1 MSIRN
6 LDALFRPGA
15 IALIG
20 GSADSGTIGQ
30 VVAQNLLR
38 AGFDGPIMPVHPT
51 HHAIA
56 GVLAYPSVA
65 ELPVTPDLGVI
76 ASPPDSVAETVAELG
91 ARGAR
96 AAVVLTAGFGEDGSA
111 SGTARFQALLDA
123 ARPYTMRVLGPNC
136 LGVMAPRHGLNAS
149 FARHAPL
156 AGDLGFVTQSG
167 AMVTAMLDW
176 AQPRGIG
183 FSHIVSLGDKA
194 DVDFGDSLDFLA
206 SDGHTR
212 AILMYVEA
220 ITDARKF
227 MSAARAAARTK
238 PVIVIKGGKHAE
250 GARAAQR
257 HTGAPAGRDAAYD
270 AAFRR
275 AGMLRVNSLHE
286 LFDAAETLAMSPPVK
301 GDRMT
306 IVTNGGGPGVLAADA
321 VVDGGGKLAELSEDT
336 IEKLN
341 GVLPPMWS
349 ATNPVDIV
357 GDASGER
364 YAGAIKVLLNQRES
378 DAILAINCP
387 GPTEDPAE
395 TANAVVRAM
404 GGRRRPLFAAWLGTG
419 SAQDAHKVFAANRV
433 PSYNAPEAAV
443 RGFLHLVRY
452 RRSQENL
459 METPPSLPDRL
470 APDTDAAA
478 RVIRRA
484 HAAQRT
490 TLDAEESR
498 ALLAAY
504 GLETAPR
511 DAAWGAPDAS
521 IPVAMGAREE
531 PPFGPVLLF
540 GQGGPAWE
548 ARHDIAVGLPPL
560 NMTLARR
567 MIDET
572 HVTGV
577 LDNGTP
583 NGTRDAAALA
593 LIGLSQLLIDH
604 PEVAEVTINPMQA
617 GQGRVLV
624 TDARVSLR
632 AAPAAGDAPAE
643 SRLAIRPYPAQLART
658 LTLRDGLN
666 VHLRPIRPEDEP
678 ALQALFK
685 QLDPEDVRLRFF
697 SPMRELSHR
706 FAARLTQIDYDRE
719 MAFVAANPEDP
730 GELWGAVRLTC
741 DPDNEEGEY
750 AVMVRSDLKGRGLG
764 YTMMRA
770 IIAYGRERGT
780 GAIVGDVLSENRAML
795 TMCRDLGFTV
805 AHNPEDPQVRRVH
818 LDLQADG
825 YGAAPAAQSA

>member
-15 IALIG
+15 VALIG
-20 GSADSGTIGQ
+20 GSPKNGAIGR
-30 VVAQNLLR
+30 VVAQNLLQ
-38 AGFDGPIMPVHPT
+38 AGFNGPIMPVHPK
-51 HHAIA
+51 HKSIA
-56 GVLAYPSVA
+56 GVLAYPTV
-65 ELPVTPDLGVI
+65 EDLPVTPDLGVI
-76 ASPPDSVAETVAELG
+76 AAPPDAVPETIAALG

-96 AAVVLTAGFGEDGSA
+96 AAVVLAGGFGEDGSEA
-111 SGTARFQALLDA
+111 GKARFQALLDA

-149 FARHAPL
+149 FSRHAPL
-156 AGDLGFVTQSG
+156 PGDLGFVTQSG
-167 AMVTAMLDW
+167 AMVMAMLDW

-183 FSHIVSLGDKA
+183 FSNIVSLGAKA

-206 SDGHTR
+206 NDPHTR

-227 MSAARAAARTK
+227 MSAARSAARTK

-250 GARAAQR
+250 GARAAER

-275 AGMLRVNSLHE
+275 AGMLRVDSLHE

-321 VVDGGGKLAELSEDT
+321 LVEGGGKLAELSEDT

-341 GVLPPMWS
+341 ATLPPTWS

-387 GPTEDPAE
+387 GPAEDPAE

-404 GGRRRPLFAAWLGTG
+404 GGRRRPLFAAWLGTD
-419 SAQDAHKVFAANRV
+419 AARDAHRIFAGNRV
-433 PSYNAPEAAV
+433 PSYNAPEDAV

-470 APDTDAAA
+470 TPDTQAAT
-478 RVIRRA
+478 RIIRQA
-484 HAAQRT
+484 QAAQRDE
-490 TLDAEESR
+490 LAAEDAR

-504 GLETAPR
+504 GLELTPR
-511 DAAWGAPDAS
+511 DTAWGAPDS
-521 IPVAMGAREE
+521 SVPIAMGAREE

-560 NMTLARR
+560 NMNLARR

-572 HVTGV
+572 HVAGV

-604 PEVAEVTINPMQA
+604 PEVAEVAVNPMQA

-624 TDARVSLR
+624 TEARVVLR
-632 AAPAAGDAPAE
+632 RTASEPGE
-643 SRLAIRPYPAQLART
+643 SRLAIRPYPAQLSQT
-658 LTLRDGLN
+658 VTLRTGETIY
-666 VHLRPIRPEDEP
+666 LRPIRPEDEP

-685 QLDPEDVRLRFF
+685 RLDPEDVRLRFF

-719 MAFVAANPEDP
+719 MAFVAANPDDP

-764 YTMMRA
+764 YTLMRA
-770 IIAYGRERGT
+770 IIGYGRDRGT
-780 GAIVGDVLSENRAML
+780 GAIVGDVLAENRAML
-795 TMCRDLGFTV
+795 TMCRELGFHI
-805 AHNPEDPQVRRVH
+805 AHSPEDPQVRRVR
-818 LDLQADG
+818 LELQADG
-825 YGAAPAAQSA
+825 DDTPAAQSA